1 MRKTTAT
8 LAAALLCGATALQA
22 QSWKAYERT
31 TLQDEAYARH
41 DCVNLLDSTSVT
53 VQPSGQGS
61 FAVCRTVKVQ
71 TPAGALRQRVLKY
84 DYDPLTA
91 AARFRRVTVHH
102 ADGTKT
108 EVDVSK
114 TLDYA
119 APARAIYWGARQI
132 MIELGQLKPGDV
144 GRHASGRRRLTLHP
158 AHARPVLRHRALL
171 EQ

>member
-1 MRKTTAT
+1 MRKATAT

-71 TPAGALRQRVLKY
+71 TPAGALR
-84 DYDPLTA
+84 A

-144 GRHASGRRRLTLHP
+144 IDYEIDKNGRHASGRRRLTLHP